1 MTRLGYRTQVH
12 RLRTG
17 RFTIVPVVGGVAFE
31 AGRALYDN
39 KIFFVLLVFLKP
51 LRNGLKINF
60 DILWWPQN
68 NTQINVAVNMQ

>member
-12 RLRTG
+12 RLRNG

-51 LRNGLKINF
+51 LRNG
-60 DILWWPQN
+60 
-68 NTQINVAVNMQ
+68 